1 VRLIL
6 THKDAAYT
14 FRDLEPE
21 MGSPVHLALHPFDR
35 VPILQH
41 GDFTLYETSA
51 IVAYLEEVFPTPSLQ
66 PKTAQDRARMNQWI
80 SAVNSY
86 YYPYMIYHVS
96 HERNVFPQ
104 LGIAPDEK
112 VVAHALPKIE
122 IALHVME
129 RQLAHGQGFLLG
141 SEMCLADYYLLPST
155 YAFGLAPEGK
165 AMYADFPRSRN
176 GGRGWRRCR
185 PLSAFAPPSPRALRS
200 STPANGR
207 FRTVRNTDPTRRCRS
222 ATRPRLLAQGS
233 EAELE
238 FALTPSMHRTLAWRA
253 AQSLGGYRLT
263 GSLPF
268 PLTGYLV
275 RNRSDDKYIRL
286 TPPSL
291 RTAVK
296 VSAVPRVP

>member
-1 VRLIL
+1 
-6 THKDAAYT
+6 
-14 FRDLEPE
+14 
-21 MGSPVHLALHPFDR
+21 

-51 IVAYLEEVFPTPSLQ
+51 IVAYLEEVFATPSLQ
-66 PKTAQDRARMNQWI
+66 PETAQDRARMNQWI

-165 AMYADFPRSRN
+165 AMYADFPAVEE
-176 GGRGWRRCR
+176 WRTRME
-185 PLSAFAPPSPRALRS
+185 ALP
-200 STPANGR
+200 TVER
-207 FRTVRNTDPTRRCRS
+207 F
-222 ATRPRLLAQGS
+222 
-233 EAELE
+233 
-238 FALTPSMHRTLAWRA
+238 RA
-253 AQSLGGYRLT
+253 AQPPRAPIEHARKWAVSHR
-263 GSLPF
+263 P
-268 PLTGYLV
+268 
-275 RNRSDDKYIRL
+275 KY
-286 TPPSL
+286 
-291 RTAVK
+291 
-296 VSAVPRVP
+296 